1 MTISRI
7 IMATNNNNKL
17 KEAREI
23 LAPLGITV
31 ISLAEAGISVD
42 PEENGTTFEENAI
55 IKARAVYDLVGCPVL
70 ADDSGLCVEALGDA
84 PGVYSARYA
93 PKGQECQK
101 LLQEMQ
107 DIPDSERN
115 ARFETAICFVDETNQ
130 QHIFYGECR
139 GKIAFAE
146 KGENG
151 FGYDPVFLYGEK
163 TLAELSA
170 EEKNEISHRGYAL
183 RNLYNFLKERDT

>member
-1 MTISRI
+1 MKISEI
-7 IMATNNNNKL
+7 IMATNNQNKL

-31 ISLAEAGISVD
+31 VSLAEAGISVN
-42 PEENGTTFEENAI
+42 PEENGTTFAENAI
-55 IKARAVYDLVGCPVL
+55 IKACAVYDLVKRPVM
-70 ADDSGLCVEALGDA
+70 ADDSGLCVETLGDA

-107 DIPDSERN
+107 NIPDSDRT
-115 ARFETAICFVDETNQ
+115 ARFETAICFIDESNQ
-130 QHIFYGECR
+130 QYIAYGRCN

-146 KGENG
+146 KGKNG
-151 FGYDPVFLYGEK
+151 FGYDPVFLYGDR

-170 EEKNEISHRGYAL
+170 EEKNKISHRGYAL
-183 RNLYNFLKERDT
+183 RNLYEFLKERDT